1 MEKRNKQMKMK
12 NIPERIYLQ
21 IGEDT
26 PKDCN
31 FEELDEV
38 TWCQDHVSDNDIEYV
53 RKEKVIEIIK
63 KECEFNELESIACEI
78 ERLINKYCK

>member
-1 MEKRNKQMKMK
+1 MK

-26 PKDCN
+26 PHDCN

-38 TWCQDHVSDNDIEYV
+38 TWCQDKISDNDIEYIRV
-53 RKEKVIEIIK
+53 KKVDHEDIRP
-63 KECEFNELESIACEI
+63 IAPPDED
-78 ERLINKYCK
+78 INIRMI